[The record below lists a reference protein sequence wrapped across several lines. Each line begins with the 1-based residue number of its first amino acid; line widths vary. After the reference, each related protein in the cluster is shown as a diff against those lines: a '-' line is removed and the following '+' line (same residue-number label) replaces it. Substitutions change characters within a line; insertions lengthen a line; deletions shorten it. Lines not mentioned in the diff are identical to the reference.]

1 MEAKQYASKQPM
13 DHWRKSKGKKK
24 YLETNE
30 NQSTMIQNL
39 WDSIEAVLTGKFIV
53 IQCYLREKKNLKQRN
68 LTPKQL
74 EKNKQN
80 PNLEIIKIRA
90 EISEI

>member
-1 MEAKQYASKQPM
+1 MLANNQWITEENQKE
-13 DHWRKSKGKKK
+13 KKK
-24 YLETNE
+24 YPETNE

-39 WDSIEAVLTGKFIV
+39 WDSAEAVLTGKFIV
-53 IQCYLREKKNLKQRN
+53 IQCYLREKKNLKQPN

-80 PNLEIIKIRA
+80 PKLVDGKK
-90 EISEI
+90 S

>member
-1 MEAKQYASKQPM
+1 
-13 DHWRKSKGKKK
+13 
-24 YLETNE
+24 
-30 NQSTMIQNL
+30 MIQNL
-39 WDSIEAVLTGKFIV
+39 WDSTEAVLTGKFIV

-80 PNLEIIKIRA
+80 PKLEIIKIRA